1 MKRKDS
7 FDSLVIDNAPDREGF
22 VNAAA
27 LAGDYCPGKYLGALF
42 VAFFYTAVDI
52 YNIAY
57 FEVRCFFPQTFTLY
71 RIQYFRFHFL
81 YLLITKCTRA
91 HEHS

>member
-7 FDSLVIDNAPDREGF
+7 FDTLVTYHAPNHEGF
-22 VNAAA
+22 VNAPA

-42 VAFFYTAVDI
+42 VALFYPAVDI

-57 FEVRCFFPQTFTLY
+57 FEVRYFFLQTFALN
-71 RIQYFRFHFL
+71 RIQYFCFHWF
-81 YLLITKCTRA
+81 I
-91 HEHS
+91 S